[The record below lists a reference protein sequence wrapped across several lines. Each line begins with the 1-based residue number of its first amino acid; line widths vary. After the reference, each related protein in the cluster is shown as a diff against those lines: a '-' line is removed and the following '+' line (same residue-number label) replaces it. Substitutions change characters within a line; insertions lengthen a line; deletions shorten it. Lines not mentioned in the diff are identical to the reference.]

1 MDSTLK
7 RIGICS
13 ALVFSTM
20 IAPVYGSET
29 ITATPVFIRF
39 ENGQPVEYSSATTL
53 GQMNCALGGWE
64 FDRIEPWE
72 DQFGIFNVVCTD
84 ENDNEYTSAFSASP
98 KCPDDTTHIG
108 NNECRID
115 AARETSMSGEPEC
128 SAHNPVNLLT
138 GKKYQREVDVAV
150 TKSPLARLV
159 RHYNGATG
167 WQLGYQRRVGYQS
180 WYGDPNTQTL
190 YYIDED
196 GTTHIIHG
204 FNLQSNTRGL
214 RASLTLGT
222 DGEFAGKPETFT
234 ITKPDGTIEHFDGN
248 GHPQSIHHPS
258 GDSLTFH
265 SVVEQGTLK
274 HSITS
279 NRGDLIVFGDA
290 VLPQTNWYYE
300 QPRYFDITVNGNRI
314 QYEYNDDW
322 LVTKVIYPDNTTRRY
337 QYTSS
342 GQLSGIIDENGHPE
356 ATWQYDD
363 QDRVIRGSHADETNV
378 FTFHY
383 SHFDLDSNQ
392 GSVRVTNPLGRESVY
407 RFTRVGSRRHI
418 SAVEGQASPNCPA
431 YSRASS
437 YDSSGHVLSTTDRQ
451 GNRTQYTRDALHRE
465 ISRTEAAGTE
475 VERTITTQWDETH
488 HQVRS
493 RQYPLHSESLGYDAA
508 GRVIRITRTDPASG
522 EARITALTRDSEG
535 RIVRIDGP
543 RTDVED
549 LTEIGYHD
557 CTVAANCAQ
566 IATVKNAL
574 GQVSSI
580 PHYNASGQPTSMVD
594 ANGVTTTLSYDAR
607 QRLTAMSRAGQTTQ
621 YEYDDVG
628 NLLNTTFADGVS
640 VANRYDPANR
650 LIAVQDS
657 LGNRIEW
664 TLDAAGNRTVE
675 QFKDPS
681 GALRKTQQRAYDEI
695 NRLIRLTGAHG
706 ASEHYQYDGNHNRIR
721 TTDAAGRITLRGVDA
736 LDRLVSLQDALQGIT
751 RLSYDARDN
760 ITAVTD
766 PEGQTTRFSYNGF
779 GDMLREDSPD
789 RGTIHYSYDAAGNR
803 LSRTDARGLTTT
815 YRYDALNR
823 LTAEHFADSAQDI
836 TYTYDQGTHGV
847 GRLTRIDDHSGSTV
861 FSYDARGNITQ
872 ISQTIGGQTYT
883 TAYAYNAADR
893 LIGLTYPS
901 GRTVHYDY
909 DAGGR
914 VARVSS
920 HFNGVSE
927 TLADAVNHLPFGPI
941 ASVTL
946 GNGVQRRR
954 DYDQDYRIQDLTDAA
969 VLSRHYAHN
978 TVDHITA
985 ITDTLSPASSQ
996 LFDYDVLDRLAF
1008 AGGDYGDQSFSYDG
1022 VGNRLSRALEHGG
1035 QTLTETYHY
1044 GTADH
1049 RLDAIPGKASY
1060 RYDAAGNTLSD
1071 GTRDFTYHSRNRM
1084 GSSTTAGAT
1093 THYRYNALGQRVSKS
1108 HANGTVHYLY
1118 DRDGRLITEAKD
1130 DDTIAVE
1137 YAYLNGE
1144 PLAQWRE
1151 SAPPVPGSVTPIAP
1165 QGEVA
1170 TASPT
1175 FEWHRVD
1182 HADEYQLSVRDNA
1195 RGEQVHRRRYRADDL
1210 CTADLCRVTPALSLN
1225 FANNHRWKVRGIN
1238 THGAGPWSE
1247 PVRFDYRDQ
1256 PPQAITPQAPIGTAD
1271 SATPSYR
1278 WQDLGNAE
1286 LYQLKVFDRYL
1297 QALVHDEQHAA
1308 TEICTSEACAV
1319 MPAGLSLNFHKN
1331 HYWKVRAKNTGGW
1344 GPWTDK
1350 ILFNYLDDPPSA
1362 PTAEAPIGAVT
1373 TATPAYRWQDVG
1385 NAELYQLKV
1394 FDRHLQILV
1403 HDEQH
1408 AATAICTHGSCM
1420 IQPPGLNL
1428 SLHNNHYWKVRGK
1441 NTGGWGEWT
1450 SKQRFDVTAGQ

>member
-1 MDSTLK
+1 MKLHY
-7 RIGICS
+7 RNLLLLICLEIS
-13 ALVFSTM
+13 QVFV
-20 IAPVYGSET
+20 IARAEFV
-29 ITATPVFIRF
+29 TATPVYRF
-39 ENGQPVEYSSATTL
+39 NHVDYGSAAAAGAAECSFWGEGFSKVEQWPNAPGNYNIYCINEDGESYKRGNTYVKQRCPADTV
-53 GQMNCALGGWE
+53 ALGNWLCN
-64 FDRIEPWE
+64 I
-72 DQFGIFNVVCTD
+72 I
-84 ENDNEYTSAFSASP
+84 
-98 KCPDDTTHIG
+98 
-108 NNECRID
+108 

-234 ITKPDGTIEHFDGN
+234 ITKPDGTIEHFDGH

-258 GDSLTFH
+258 GDILTFH
-265 SVVEQGTLK
+265 SVMEQGTLK

-300 QPRYFDITVNGNRI
+300 QPRYHDITVNGNRI

-383 SHFDLDSNQ
+383 SHYDLDSNQ

-465 ISRTEAAGTE
+465 IARTEAAGTE

-508 GRVIRITRTDPASG
+508 GRLIRITRTDPATG

-549 LTEIGYHD
+549 LTEIGYHE

-607 QRLTAMSRAGQTTQ
+607 QRLTAMNRAGQTTQ
-621 YEYDDVG
+621 YEYDGVG

-706 ASEHYQYDGNHNRIR
+706 ASEHYQYDGNDNRIR

-779 GDMLREDSPD
+779 GDMLSEDSPD

-836 TYTYDQGTHGV
+836 SYTYDQGTHGV

-978 TVDHITA
+978 TIDHITA

-1060 RYDAAGNTLSD
+1060 RYDAVGNTLSD

-1084 GSSTTAGAT
+1084 GNSTTAGAT

-1165 QGEVA
+1165 
-1170 TASPT
+1170 
-1175 FEWHRVD
+1175 
-1182 HADEYQLSVRDNA
+1182 
-1195 RGEQVHRRRYRADDL
+1195 
-1210 CTADLCRVTPALSLN
+1210 
-1225 FANNHRWKVRGIN
+1225 
-1238 THGAGPWSE
+1238 
-1247 PVRFDYRDQ
+1247 
-1256 PPQAITPQAPIGTAD
+1256 
-1271 SATPSYR
+1271 
-1278 WQDLGNAE
+1278 LG
-1286 LYQLKVFDRYL
+1286 
-1297 QALVHDEQHAA
+1297 
-1308 TEICTSEACAV
+1308 S
-1319 MPAGLSLNFHKN
+1319 
-1331 HYWKVRAKNTGGW
+1331 
-1344 GPWTDK
+1344 
-1350 ILFNYLDDPPSA
+1350 
-1362 PTAEAPIGAVT
+1362 VT
-1373 TATPAYRWQDVG
+1373 TATPAFEWQDVG
-1385 NAELYQLKV
+1385 NATHYQLRAY
-1394 FDRHLQILV
+1394 DRTVAAWV
-1403 HDEQH
+1403 HDAEHPAADICNHGTCSVTPAGLTLSISNNHVWRIRARNTAGWNDWSASHVFHHVDVIPGAITPIAPLGSVTTATPAFEWQDVGNATHYQLRVYDRSVAAWVHDAEHPAADICNHGTCSVTPAGLTLSISNNHVWRIRAKNTAGWNDWSASHVFHH
-1408 AATAICTHGSCM
+1408 ADVIPGAITPIAPLGSVTTAAPAFEWQDVGNATHYQLRVYDRSVAAWVHDAEHPATDICNHGICSVT
-1420 IQPPGLNL
+1420 PAGL
-1428 SLHNNHYWKVRGK
+1428 SLSISNNHVWRIRAK
-1441 NTGGWGEWT
+1441 NTAGWNDW
-1450 SKQRFDVTAGQ
+1450 SASHVFDVTGAD